1 MVEKVDRAKLLSVI
15 WRSDPG
21 VLTEKQRQ
29 LIDLRLQGIGYAAIG
44 RRLKISADAA
54 REMEAQLVARVR
66 DAD

>member
-1 MVEKVDRAKLLSVI
+1 
-15 WRSDPG
+15 
-21 VLTEKQRQ
+21 